1 MAGMVKRALAER
13 VGGKRPSPLRAVV
26 AAAAAGVAAAG
37 ITYRVLRG

>member
-1 MAGMVKRALAER
+1 MTGLVKRVFADRAR
-13 VGGKRPSPLRAVV
+13 GRRPGAPQAMV